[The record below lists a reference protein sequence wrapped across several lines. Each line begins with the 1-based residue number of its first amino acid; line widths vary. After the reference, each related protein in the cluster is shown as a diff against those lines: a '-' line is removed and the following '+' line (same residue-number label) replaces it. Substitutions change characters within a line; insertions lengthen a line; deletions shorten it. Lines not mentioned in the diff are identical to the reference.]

1 MLIGELP
8 LAELA
13 LAFLL
18 LLLPAVTDT
27 EPGGSQCGPGYCRD
41 RASPVLAGLP
51 AQRLHTRAGQS
62 RLLALARDN
71 ERVGNI
77 YIGPMAQRGAA
88 LLSSP

>member
-13 LAFLL
+13 VAF
-18 LLLPAVTDT
+18 LLLPAVTDA
-27 EPGGSQCGPGYCRD
+27 EPGGSRCGPGCCRD

-71 ERVGNI
+71 EPVVNI
-77 YIGPMAQRGAA
+77 YTGPMAQPGAA